1 MASRFARCR
10 QRLECKYMV
19 RTHMTDL
26 GVSMPRLLLIADAR
40 RDEPPRVA
48 ALLLCT
54 GDQGDQL

>member
-1 MASRFARCR
+1 
-10 QRLECKYMV
+10 
-19 RTHMTDL
+19 MTDL